1 MDIKLTMPQL
11 NHLKSIYWL
20 LSGERGSGKT
30 RVLANAIILT
40 AKSNPG
46 RKVYFINH
54 DIFHFGKNT
63 NTASFELK
71 KEVCKLID
79 NKKGFKIVEN
89 ENCLIFGIN

>member
-40 AKSNPG
+40 EKW
-46 RKVYFINH
+46 
-54 DIFHFGKNT
+54 
-63 NTASFELK
+63 
-71 KEVCKLID
+71 
-79 NKKGFKIVEN
+79 
-89 ENCLIFGIN
+89 